1 MKNCQVLSYQAL
13 QLTLLLEHQ
22 VMGFDDGCRYC
33 RLCFIKPRQ
42 KFRPDQSMEELG
54 LERSQK
60 KNPSQV
66 AAHFS
71 LYWSEC
77 TFSRLT

>member
-60 KNPSQV
+60 KNRVKWQHISV
-66 AAHFS
+66 YIGVNAHS
-71 LYWSEC
+71 LD
-77 TFSRLT
+77 